1 MSEIKVLSVNF
12 FNKLLEYRNNCE
24 RELEAGQTYADWYAR
39 NFGRSH
45 PIASSVQRNLSECY
59 QDTNENRILDLF
71 MDIPKE
77 QENSYLNQHFEKLDK
92 DIANIAKAS
101 KTADILT
108 NSINFM
114 QTLRQIEANQKEMKK
129 KQNQKQQ
136 GPQITSNG

>member
-1 MSEIKVLSVNF
+1 
-12 FNKLLEYRNNCE
+12 
-24 RELEAGQTYADWYAR
+24 
-39 NFGRSH
+39 
-45 PIASSVQRNLSECY
+45 
-59 QDTNENRILDLF
+59 

-129 KQNQKQQ
+129 KLN
-136 GPQITSNG
+136 